1 MKLTRLEIRSFR
13 NFKHL
18 DVQLD
23 GSAVVVGENR
33 VGKSNLLYALRLIFD
48 PTLPDSA
55 RQLTLADFWDG
66 VGTPGATDKILISVE
81 IQDFESDL
89 DVLRVLTD
97 FRLDTDPSIVR
108 LSYEFRPLA
117 NLTGAP
123 ASDDDYEFVCYGGE
137 SETKTFGHDVRRRIA
152 MDLLPALRDAEGDL
166 SNWRRSPM
174 RPLVEAAFGS
184 VDRADLEAI
193 KEAIETATEGLT
205 NFAAVDEL
213 QQDLRDLFLKLSGA
227 KQDVKP
233 SLGFGATDID
243 RVYRNVKL
251 LIDDGKR
258 TISDASLGSSN
269 IIFLALKA
277 LELRRQIAE
286 NKRDHTLF
294 AIEEPEAHLHPHLQR
309 SSYRHLFTGLAV
321 PDDAGSISIFLTTH
335 SPHVASIAPLNSIVL
350 LKDALNEG
358 TVATS
363 AAQIT
368 LSTAERDDLAR
379 YLDVTRAEILFA
391 RGIVL
396 VEGDAEKFL
405 VPEFA
410 KQLNID
416 LDKLGISICSVA
428 GTNFGPYVK
437 FLTSLGIPVAAI
449 TDWDPAL
456 GKTPLGIARATKL
469 CLLIEGLK
477 VGGNVAALRDEIKR
491 INDDEDEDD
500 LAEKFEEFGI
510 FTNAHTLEVD
520 LFNMGFA
527 DKILDVLDT
536 VNFGAAR
543 KQKLSD
549 WRADNSDL
557 DIDEYLKMIEAPGKG
572 RFAQRLASKIAGIEP
587 PADIRKALEF
597 LAARV

>member
-1 MKLTRLEIRSFR
+1 MKLTRLEIRNFR

-66 VGTPGATDKILISVE
+66 VATPGATDTISVSVE

-97 FRLDTDPSIVR
+97 FRLDTNSSIVR

-117 NLTGAP
+117 NLPGAP
-123 ASDDDYEFVCYGGE
+123 ASDDDYQFICFGGE
-137 SETKTFGHDVRRRIA
+137 SETKTFGHDVRRRII

-166 SNWRRSPM
+166 SNWRRSPL
-174 RPLVEAAFGS
+174 RPLVESAFGS
-184 VDRADLEAI
+184 VDRDDLEAI
-193 KEAIETATEGLT
+193 KDAIETATAGLT
-205 NFAAVDEL
+205 DFVAVDEL
-213 QQDLRDLFLKLSGA
+213 QDDLRSLFLQLSGA

-233 SLGFGATDID
+233 SLGFGATDIA

-269 IIFLALKA
+269 IVFLALKA
-277 LELRRQIAE
+277 LELKRQIDE

-294 AIEEPEAHLHPHLQR
+294 AIEEPEAHLPHLQR
-309 SSYRHLFTGLAV
+309 SVYRHLFTGLDG

-335 SPHVASIAPLNSIVL
+335 SPHIASIAPLNSIVL
-350 LKDALNEG
+350 LKDAPNEG

-363 AAQIT
+363 AAQMT
-368 LSTAERDDLAR
+368 LTTTDRDDLAR

-405 VPEFA
+405 IPEFA

-428 GTNFGPYVK
+428 GTNFRPYVK
-437 FLTSLGIPVAAI
+437 FLTSLGIPTAVI
-449 TDWDPAL
+449 TDWDL
-456 GKTPLGIARATKL
+456 VGEKTPLGIKRAAKL
-469 CLLIEGLK
+469 CLLIEELK
-477 VGGNVAALRDEIKR
+477 GDGDVAALEDEIKR

-520 LFNMGFA
+520 LFNGEFA
-527 DKILDVLDT
+527 DEILDILDS
-536 VNFGAAR
+536 VKFGPAR
-543 KQKLSD
+543 KKKISD

-557 DIDEYLKMIEAPGKG
+557 DIDEYLKMIEVLGKG
-572 RFAQRLASKIAGIEP
+572 RFAQRLASKIEGIEP
-587 PADIRKALEF
+587 PVYIRKALEF
-597 LAARV
+597 VATRV

>member
-1 MKLTRLEIRSFR
+1 MKLTRLKIRNFR
-13 NFKHL
+13 NFKNL

-23 GSAVVVGENR
+23 GSAVIVGENR

-66 VGTPGATDKILISVE
+66 VATPSATDTISVSVE

-97 FRLDTDPSIVR
+97 FRLDADPSIVR

-117 NLTGAP
+117 NLPGAP
-123 ASDDDYEFVCYGGE
+123 ASDDDYEFICFGGE
-137 SETKTFGHDVRRRIA
+137 SETKTFGHDVRRRIV
-152 MDLLPALRDAEGDL
+152 MDLLPALRDAEADL
-166 SNWRRSPM
+166 SNWRRSPL
-174 RPLVEAAFGS
+174 RPLVESAFGS
-184 VDRADLEAI
+184 VDRDDLEAI
-193 KEAIETATEGLT
+193 KDAIETATAQLT
-205 NFAAVDEL
+205 DFDAVDEL
-213 QQDLRDLFLKLSGA
+213 EDDLRTLFLQLSGT

-233 SLGFGATDID
+233 SLGFGATDIA
-243 RVYRNVKL
+243 RVYRNVRL

-269 IIFLALKA
+269 IVFVALKA
-277 LELRRQIAE
+277 LELKRQIDE

-309 SSYRHLFTGLAV
+309 SVYRHLFTGLAGR
-321 PDDAGSISIFLTTH
+321 DDVGSISIFLTTH
-335 SPHVASIAPLNSIVL
+335 SPHIASIAPLNSIVL
-350 LKDALNEG
+350 LKDAFNEG

-363 AAQIT
+363 AAQMT
-368 LSTAERDDLAR
+368 LTTTERDDLAR

-428 GTNFGPYVK
+428 GTNFRPYVK
-437 FLTSLGIPVAAI
+437 FLTSLGIPIAVI
-449 TDWDPAL
+449 TDWDPAP

-477 VGGNVAALRDEIKR
+477 DGGNVAGLRDEIKR
-491 INDDEDEDD
+491 VNDDEDEDD

-520 LFNMGFA
+520 LFKGEFA
-527 DKILDVLDT
+527 DEILDVLDT
-536 VNFGAAR
+536 VQFGPTR
-543 KQKLSD
+543 KQKISD

-557 DIDEYLKMIEAPGKG
+557 DVDEYLKMIEMPGKG

-587 PADIRKALEF
+587 PAYIRKALEF
-597 LAARV
+597 VAARV